1 MRPDQ
6 SQRLA
11 ALVAREQSEDAAAEA
26 ALSPEERAERARLA
40 AEATAREQ
48 FDAQRSAAVD
58 SFRRAFQ
65 AVNQALAPAGRKLIE
80 ISQGGVQDAKT
91 NMTKIS
97 SIGIAVAL
105 PAGSYEMLKSVTF
118 DWGDQTT
125 LRVGRFASM
134 ATGGAYQAPTYQSF
148 WEGSFAGEN
157 DEFYIDRITD
167 WAESVL

>member
-26 ALSPEERAERARLA
+26 ALSSEERAERARLA
-40 AEATAREQ
+40 AEAAAREQ
-48 FDAQRSAAVD
+48 LDAQRAAAVD

-80 ISQGGVQDAKT
+80 ISQGGVQDPKT
-91 NMTKIS
+91 NQTKIS

-105 PAGSYEMLKSVTF
+105 PAGSYEMTKSVNF
-118 DWGDQTT
+118 DWGDKTT

-134 ATGGAYQAPTYQSF
+134 ATGATYQAPTYQSF
-148 WEGSFAGEN
+148 WEGSFEGEG

-167 WAESVL
+167 WAETVL